1 MDELT
6 DRFTPARAA
15 PGHGHL
21 RASVDGRNDAPLRYG
36 DVEVHPLVIRT
47 VFTKAPAIREYQV
60 RQTERGVAADLVVDG
75 TLDTAAV
82 ARSVEMSLRAAGVP
96 DPRAEV
102 RVVSAVERHPE
113 TGKVRR
119 FVPLAVVPEAR
130 Q

>member
-1 MDELT
+1 
-6 DRFTPARAA
+6 
-15 PGHGHL
+15 
-21 RASVDGRNDAPLRYG
+21 VDGRNDAPLRYG

-102 RVVSAVERHPE
+102 SAVERHPE

-119 FVPLAVVPEAR
+119 FIPLAVVPEAR